1 MEIVR
6 TVTVDRSIDQVWGYL
21 SDFTHTTDWDP
32 GTVRTERTSGDGGVG
47 TRYHNVSKFL
57 GRQTELDY
65 QVAEFAPNEKLV
77 LRGENA
83 TVVAHDTMTL
93 SGSAERTTVTY
104 RAAFEFKGIAKLF
117 APLLA
122 PALRRLGDEA
132 ETGLREAL
140 TKL

>member
-65 QVAEFAPNEKLV
+65 QVDEFTPNEKLA

-104 RAAFEFKGIAKLF
+104 RAAFEFKGIAKLV

-132 ETGLREAL
+132 EAGLREAL
-140 TKL
+140 TQL

>member
-65 QVAEFAPNEKLV
+65 RVVEFAPNEKLA

-104 RAAFEFKGIAKLF
+104 RAAFEFKGIAKLV

>member
-65 QVAEFAPNEKLV
+65 RVVEFAPNEKLA

-83 TVVAHDTMTL
+83 TVVALDTMTL

-104 RAAFEFKGIAKLF
+104 RAAFEFKGIAKLV

>member
-6 TVTVDRSIDQVWGYL
+6 TVTVDRPIDQVWGYL
-21 SDFTHTTDWDP
+21 SDFSHTTDWDP

-65 QVAEFAPNEKLV
+65 VVDEFVPNEKLA

-83 TVVAHDTMTL
+83 TVVAHDTMTF
-93 SGSAERTTVTY
+93 SGSSERTTVTY
-104 RAAFEFKGIAKLF
+104 RAGFDFKGISKLA

-122 PALRRLGDEA
+122 PALRKLGDEA
-132 ETGLREAL
+132 ETGLRQAL
-140 TKL
+140 TQL